1 MSNITDLSGFVRSGS
16 LLKDLP
22 EESLARLSEAGLSQ
36 QLPKGKTLFQKGDP
50 GDYLA
55 VIVSGKLKVS
65 AYSISG
71 TETVLNILQP
81 GDVLGEIAAID
92 GGERTA
98 DVVALE
104 ACEIL
109 IIRRR
114 DILTKIETD
123 PEFALGISRALC
135 KKLRDASDSLE
146 ATTLDIARRVA
157 AALLRL
163 AEQDSDDLDAEQS
176 VFEIKI
182 DQSTLARYAG
192 LTRSNLNRVL
202 KRFERAGASRHEKGV
217 LTILDFE
224 WLEEFALSED

>member
-1 MSNITDLSGFVRSGS
+1 MSAISDLSGFVRPGS

-22 EESLARLSEAGLSQ
+22 EDSLASLSESGLKQ
-36 QLPKGKTLFQKGDP
+36 QLTKGKTLFQKGDA

-55 VIVSGKLKVS
+55 VILSGKLKVS

-71 TETVLNILQP
+71 NETVLNILQP

-98 DVVALE
+98 DMVALE

-109 IIRRR
+109 VIRRA
-114 DILTKIETD
+114 DILRKLETD
-123 PEFALGISRALC
+123 SEFALALSKALC

-146 ATTLDIARRVA
+146 STTLDIARRVA

-163 AEQDSDDLDAEQS
+163 REQDDDDLDAEETT
-176 VFEIKI
+176 FEIKI
-182 DQSTLARYAG
+182 DQTTLARYAG

-217 LTILDFE
+217 LKIFDIE
-224 WLEEFALSED
+224 WLEDFALSED

>member
-1 MSNITDLSGFVRSGS
+1 MSAISDLSGFVRPGS

-22 EESLARLSEAGLSQ
+22 EDSLTSLSESGLKQ
-36 QLPKGKTLFQKGDP
+36 QLTKGKTLFQKGDS
-50 GDYLA
+50 GDFLA
-55 VIVSGKLKVS
+55 VILSGKLKVS

-109 IIRRR
+109 VIRRA
-114 DILTKIETD
+114 DILRKLETD
-123 PEFALGISRALC
+123 SEFALALSKALC

-146 ATTLDIARRVA
+146 STTLDIARRVA

-163 AEQDSDDLDAEQS
+163 REQDDDDLDADES
-176 VFEIKI
+176 TFELKI
-182 DQSTLARYAG
+182 DQTTLARYAG

-217 LTILDFE
+217 LKIFDVE
-224 WLEEFALSED
+224 WLEDFALSED

>member
-1 MSNITDLSGFVRSGS
+1 MSTISDLSGFVRPGS

-22 EESLARLSEAGLSQ
+22 EDSLASLSESGLKQ
-36 QLPKGKTLFQKGDP
+36 QLTKGKTLFQKGDA
-50 GDYLA
+50 GDFLA
-55 VIVSGKLKVS
+55 VILSGKLKVS

-71 TETVLNILQP
+71 NETVLNILQP

-109 IIRRR
+109 VIRRA
-114 DILTKIETD
+114 DILRKLETD
-123 PEFALGISRALC
+123 SEFALALSKALC

-146 ATTLDIARRVA
+146 STTLDIARRVA

-163 AEQDSDDLDAEQS
+163 REQDDDDLDAEDTT
-176 VFEIKI
+176 FEIKI
-182 DQSTLARYAG
+182 DQTTLARYAG

-217 LTILDFE
+217 LKIFDIE
-224 WLEEFALSED
+224 WLEDFALSED

>member
-1 MSNITDLSGFVRSGS
+1 MSAISDLSGFVRPGS

-22 EESLARLSEAGLSQ
+22 EDSLASLSESGLKQ
-36 QLPKGKTLFQKGDP
+36 QLTKGKTLFQKGDA

-55 VIVSGKLKVS
+55 VILSGKLKVS

-71 TETVLNILQP
+71 NETVLNILQP

-109 IIRRR
+109 VIRRT
-114 DILTKIETD
+114 DILRKLETD
-123 PEFALGISRALC
+123 SEFALALSKALC

-146 ATTLDIARRVA
+146 STTLDIARRVA

-163 AEQDSDDLDAEQS
+163 REQDDDDLDAEDTT
-176 VFEIKI
+176 FEIKI
-182 DQSTLARYAG
+182 DQTTLARYAG

-217 LTILDFE
+217 LKIFDIE
-224 WLEEFALSED
+224 WLEDFALSED